1 MKQKFI
7 SKINVTTVLFFI
19 ILAVGI
25 FARVYKF
32 GSLPGGINQ
41 DEAYAGYEAYSL
53 LHYGKDSFGYSFP
66 VYFISWGSGMNVLE
80 SYLMIPFIAMFGL
93 ETWVIRLPQLIMAII
108 TLVVVYL
115 LMKRLFNEKAG
126 LISMFILA
134 VVPWHIMLSRWGLES
149 NLAPAFLV
157 LGLLFFIKGMD
168 KQVFYIVSAIMYGL
182 SLYAYATIWPFVPV
196 IILLEIIY
204 AAYKKKANI
213 NKYTIISCIVLA
225 VMALPLFL
233 FLLVN
238 KGYID
243 EIRLGFI
250 SIPKLLYM
258 RSGEISLQNIPDNF
272 KNIWNIMLNQTDG
285 LVTNVYKDYGIFYKI
300 TLVLFVVGMV
310 FVIYNVI
317 KNFKS
322 KNEVPQILLLIQFIA
337 GFLLTLMVTVNVNRA
352 NSLMIPVILIAAYGL
367 YEILELT
374 SYKFIYIA
382 AAAYLWLF
390 GNFIQGYFQLYNEEA
405 GYAFCTGLEEAMDF
419 AMDNTSSNSK
429 IYITPSASHSRI
441 MFYSKI
447 PVDEYIDTV
456 VYNNYPSAFM
466 SAGSF
471 GRFCMDFDLYNNLDT
486 AGVYILDTGV
496 DTGYLVQSGFKVNQF
511 GYYIVAYK

>member
-1 MKQKFI
+1 
-7 SKINVTTVLFFI
+7 
-19 ILAVGI
+19 
-25 FARVYKF
+25 
-32 GSLPGGINQ
+32 
-41 DEAYAGYEAYSL
+41 
-53 LHYGKDSFGYSFP
+53 
-66 VYFISWGSGMNVLE
+66 
-80 SYLMIPFIAMFGL
+80 
-93 ETWVIRLPQLIMAII
+93 
-108 TLVVVYL
+108 
-115 LMKRLFNEKAG
+115 
-126 LISMFILA
+126 
-134 VVPWHIMLSRWGLES
+134 
-149 NLAPAFLV
+149 
-157 LGLLFFIKGMD
+157 
-168 KQVFYIVSAIMYGL
+168 
-182 SLYAYATIWPFVPV
+182 
-196 IILLEIIY
+196 
-204 AAYKKKANI
+204 
-213 NKYTIISCIVLA
+213 
-225 VMALPLFL
+225 
-233 FLLVN
+233 
-238 KGYID
+238 
-243 EIRLGFI
+243 
-250 SIPKLLYM
+250 
-258 RSGEISLQNIPDNF
+258 
-272 KNIWNIMLNQTDG
+272 
-285 LVTNVYKDYGIFYKI
+285 
-300 TLVLFVVGMV
+300 
-310 FVIYNVI
+310 
-317 KNFKS
+317 
-322 KNEVPQILLLIQFIA
+322 
-337 GFLLTLMVTVNVNRA
+337 
-352 NSLMIPVILIAAYGL
+352 MIPVILIAAYGL